1 MFKRL
6 RRAKTQA
13 KNSVV
18 ILCTGLTQSA
28 ISQAERKDSKPQK
41 KTLEQLAN
49 VYDCKAV
56 QLTL

>member
-1 MFKRL
+1 M
-6 RRAKTQA
+6 
-13 KNSVV
+13 V